1 MCRAC
6 EFLTRE
12 TGKGESE
19 LALCAACY
27 AAFCV
32 EGRPGDEF
40 GVSHGLMKEEDFV
53 MRHGEHSDY
62 YLANFAKSATLQG
75 VGPYEYASRLASLNI
90 D

>member
-1 MCRAC
+1 MTNTNKARRRSRFGRGSGCYMCRAC

-32 EGRPGDEF
+32 EGKPGDEF
-40 GVSHGLMKEEDFV
+40 GVSHGLMTEDAFFAK
-53 MRHGEHSDY
+53 HGEHD
-62 YLANFAKSATLQG
+62 TH
-75 VGPYEYASRLASLNI
+75 PH
-90 D
+90 